1 MRGGGAAYNRDV
13 ISQFLCAHHGV
24 ANIWD
29 FLPFGDRYLAFEMLR
44 PVTLTVESRLQH
56 VVFSPHRPSESQ
68 VITLP
73 LINDPAGVTRFLGRD
88 GPAPAP
94 ERRFKHP
101 ETQQPMPLDFDR
113 VYPYSVVTRH
123 LASSVP
129 WPVAIRLNFYH
140 QGKEL
145 LEHRAEHDAMM
156 AAGGAIRGAYA
167 TIQPTGAGGQD
178 VEVAAMPYEPFAF
191 RNDFFTGT
199 MALVNESNLQN
210 GVVIIPPNVCIQA
223 GLPVFR
229 GRIIQ
234 RDDDDAGALA
244 NAMMDMSISETEQK
258 LMETAKKRELRPISD
273 WRAIPIN
280 HVLAWGMQSDEFA
293 RERGLRV
300 YPFSYSPNVPPDKNG
315 KRPDDITL
323 YYLVD
328 NVAYAQLL
336 EYFRV
341 AWMGKVDV
349 RPLSSMAFELLP
361 MQAQEMQRTTG
372 KVPEQ
377 VTGNLTVQSSIS
389 YMVAPKL
396 SEAQIAVLAP
406 ALHPEFPSCRQ
417 WNPFK
422 MPYLED
428 DNEK

>member
-1 MRGGGAAYNRDV
+1 MRGPVYNRDV
-13 ISQFLCAHHGV
+13 ISQFLCTHHGV

-29 FLPFGDRYLAFEMLR
+29 FIPFGNRYLAFEMLR
-44 PVTLTVESRLQH
+44 PVTLTVESTLH
-56 VVFSPHRPSESQ
+56 NVVFSPNDPPETQ

-73 LINDPAGVTRFLGRD
+73 VVNDPARGTRFLD
-88 GPAPAP
+88 SAEPAPG
-94 ERRFKHP
+94 RRFKHP
-101 ETQQPMPLDFDR
+101 ETEQPMPLDFDR
-113 VYPYSVVTRH
+113 VFPYSVVTRH

-129 WPVAIRLNFYH
+129 WPVAMRLNFYH

-145 LEHRAEHDAMM
+145 LERRAEHDAMM
-156 AAGGAIRGAYA
+156 AAGGAIRGAYV
-167 TIQPTGAGGQD
+167 TINPTGAGGQD

-210 GVVIIPPNVCIQA
+210 GVVTIPPNVCIQA
-223 GLPVFR
+223 GLPVFQ
-229 GRIIQ
+229 GRII
-234 RDDDDAGALA
+234 DTLA
-244 NAMMDMSISETEQK
+244 DAMMDMSISETEQK
-258 LMETAKKRELRPISD
+258 LMETAKKRELKPISD

-280 HVLAWGMQSDEFA
+280 HVLAWGMQSNEFA

-300 YPFSYSPNVPPDKNG
+300 YPFSYSPNVPPDKDG

-323 YYLVD
+323 YYLID

-341 AWMGKVDV
+341 AWMDKVDA
-349 RPLSSMAFELLP
+349 RPLSSIAFELLP
-361 MQAQEMQRTTG
+361 IQAQELQRRQG
-372 KVPEQ
+372 QVPDIAC
-377 VTGNLTVQSSIS
+377 GNLKVQSSIS

-396 SEAQIAVLAP
+396 SKEQIAVLAP
-406 ALHPEFPSCRQ
+406 ALYPEFPSCRQ
-417 WNPFK
+417 WDPFK

-428 DNEK
+428 DNNTDDEKK